1 MKVIEDILEALIL
14 FDSQPS
20 APVFKS
26 DPQITLKNARINPS
40 YENEESDEEGVK

>member
-20 APVFKS
+20 APVFK
-26 DPQITLKNARINPS
+26 
-40 YENEESDEEGVK
+40 